1 MFCIIRVND
10 VEILTLKDD
19 EENVLISMCQT
30 YACLKMLYTYF
41 CFKMFY
47 FHLIHSLGEGPGNYN
62 ASQWLERLRAEVLN
76 LANAKQKSLWKPTS
90 VILKAKHL
98 KGYLLRKSLNLPICK
113 GWTGP
118 SPAWRVS
125 PPLKKSSSPRSYS
138 RGA

>member
-1 MFCIIRVND
+1 MNKDGLPDMFCIIRVND

-62 ASQWLERLRAEVLN
+62 AS
-76 LANAKQKSLWKPTS
+76 
-90 VILKAKHL
+90 
-98 KGYLLRKSLNLPICK
+98 
-113 GWTGP
+113 
-118 SPAWRVS
+118 
-125 PPLKKSSSPRSYS
+125 
-138 RGA
+138 